1 VRQKKTNKFST
12 NFSPT
17 PYTIVAIKGSKLV
30 ARNQQHFI
38 TRNISFFK
46 KIAEQ
51 AVSREEGDE
60 DVVSRRQE
68 EEGDQVQ
75 EQYQQEQQQE
85 PRRSTRNTRQTNFYG
100 HPINSGLRL

>member
-1 VRQKKTNKFST
+1 VCN
-12 NFSPT
+12 
-17 PYTIVAIKGSKLV
+17 V
-30 ARNQQHFI
+30 
-38 TRNISFFK
+38 SFFK

-60 DVVSRRQE
+60 DVVSRRQ

-100 HPINSGLRL
+100 HPINSGMRL